1 MGLVTDRRRDIQP
14 DDIGIGEIFPGIVGV
29 NYIFVKTLD
38 ALFEED
44 CYWYFVFEVTELTMD
59 ADGERSLP
67 GMSLPKWMRRT
78 TERYD
83 YTEYYCASPPSN
95 PDGFFHMKNRQEK
108 NAGQLANND
117 PECLHSQKRRE
128 LKAERSEPTLS
139 KIIVEM
145 DKTNWINN
153 SNKINSI
160 QLQRHASDNDCS
172 SIGPE
177 PANAI
182 YKTVSTSSL
191 VTKRAEM
198 SLPSSPKMT
207 TKQFD
212 FTRMAGEIDSRESE
226 KALSKVDKKEVIP
239 IIPVPPVIITKP
251 DDGERSLFG
260 VVEKSLVCRSK
271 SVPCSPDVTP
281 NSTPAVTP
289 CSSPQM
295 GRRAC
300 GNPFFTGSSSTAASG
315 SWLFRPAQPEP
326 AYTTERDGG
335 SNKNNLL
342 YETKVD
348 VQVNPSTKTVNK
360 SVRYVPRPSE
370 LRELNFWSPTSM

>member
-1 MGLVTDRRRDIQP
+1 LLLKIIIPT
-14 DDIGIGEIFPGIVGV
+14 EI
-29 NYIFVKTLD
+29 YLLFV
-38 ALFEED
+38 
-44 CYWYFVFEVTELTMD
+44 VEVTKLTMD

-83 YTEYYCASPPSN
+83 YADYYCASPPTN
-95 PDGFFHMKNRQEK
+95 PDGFFHMKIREEQK
-108 NAGQLANND
+108 AGQLANND
-117 PECLHSQKRRE
+117 SAECLHNQKRRDS
-128 LKAERSEPTLS
+128 KAGRLEPTLS
-139 KIIVEM
+139 KAIVDM

-177 PANAI
+177 PSNSI

-191 VTKRAEM
+191 VTKRADT
-198 SLPSSPKMT
+198 SLPASPTKSS
-207 TKQFD
+207 KQFD
-212 FTRMAGEIDSRESE
+212 YTKMAVDIDSRESE
-226 KALSKVDKKEVIP
+226 KALSIVGNKEVASKVP
-239 IIPVPPVIITKP
+239 IPPVIITKP
-251 DDGERSLFG
+251 DHDDRSLFA
-260 VVEKSLVCRSK
+260 VVEKSWVYRSK
-271 SVPCSPDVTP
+271 SAPCSPDVSPST
-281 NSTPAVTP
+281 TPAVTP
-289 CSSPQM
+289 CNSPQM

-300 GNPFFTGSSSTAASG
+300 GNPFFTGSSNTAASG
-315 SWLFRPAQPEP
+315 SWLFRPAQQEP
-326 AYTTERDGG
+326 AYTSERDGG
-335 SNKNNLL
+335 SSKNTLL

-348 VQVNPSTKTVNK
+348 IQVNPSTKTVNK